1 MTSQG
6 DGGGGYSLIGVTS
19 WGDGCAVDLTFGV
32 YARVGYYV
40 QWIASQFGYA
50 GKRSIMYISIY
61 YIYPHIPKFET
72 SNEGR

>member
-1 MTSQG
+1 MTSKA

-19 WGDGCAVDLTFGV
+19 WGDGCAVDATFGV

-50 GKRSIMYISIY
+50 GTRNIVYLFIHKY
-61 YIYPHIPKFET
+61 
-72 SNEGR
+72 